1 VRGAK
6 LVEEQAR
13 SLHSFNRCD
22 LPTKLGELRAH
33 AIGDE
38 EERATEAR
46 KLAALVVEASN
57 TLVDLGMLPIQEVP
71 QNPKKA

>member
-1 VRGAK
+1 M
-6 LVEEQAR
+6 
-13 SLHSFNRCD
+13 HSFNRCD

>member
-1 VRGAK
+1 VWGAK

-38 EERATEAR
+38 ECATETR